1 MSSKFSSFEK
11 EQKLFENW
19 RSYLKKDTASL
30 LKEQIRE
37 PEPEPDPEPEP
48 IPEVSAEDVMAAES
62 ELSALEAKVAE
73 MEATLNARRE
83 QLVNL
88 RRSTSPATA
97 VRQPRREE
105 EVPEVSWEDLA
116 QHGIYPDE

>member
-1 MSSKFSSFEK
+1 
-11 EQKLFENW
+11 
-19 RSYLKKDTASL
+19 
-30 LKEQIRE
+30 
-37 PEPEPDPEPEP
+37 
-48 IPEVSAEDVMAAES
+48 MAAES